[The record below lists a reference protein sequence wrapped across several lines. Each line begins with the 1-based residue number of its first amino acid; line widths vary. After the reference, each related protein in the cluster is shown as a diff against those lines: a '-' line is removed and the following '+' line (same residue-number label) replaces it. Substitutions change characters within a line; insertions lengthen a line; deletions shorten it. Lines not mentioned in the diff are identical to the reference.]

1 MSFNSA
7 CASTETENKQLKEEN
22 EKLKSVIERL
32 KLEIQRIEDNR
43 IKISFK

>member
-32 KLEIQRIEDNR
+32 EIQRIEDNR
-43 IKISFK
+43 IKICFK